1 MGLPFG
7 LLQPMKHMYA
17 NLNRYWKLG
26 KTAIGAPWRATNGVL
41 QGCGVSVVLLNS
53 MVTLWLRAVSMEVP
67 SAASAVPGGYADDI
81 RGTANK
87 PAAVQQIVDITDSYA
102 ALSGQELNA
111 DKCFVFAVSL
121 PQRKKSTTS
130 SCMAKNSRSRATSIC
145 LVSPLQWITPKQVLP
160 EQELVQT
167 NGPGKPKLV
176 FNGCDMLLWI
186 LNVVKLWLVLVHYL
200 H

>member
-1 MGLPFG
+1 
-7 LLQPMKHMYA
+7 MKHMYA

-53 MVTLWLRAVSMEVP
+53 MVTLWLRAVSMEGP

-111 DKCFVFAVSL
+111 DKCFVFADLSKPCAL
-121 PQRKKSTTS
+121 GFHHCRAKASAGEG
-130 SCMAKNSRSRATSIC
+130 MASGGGRQ
-145 LVSPLQWITPKQVLP
+145 QWDYPIVA
-160 EQELVQT
+160 
-167 NGPGKPKLV
+167 N
-176 FNGCDMLLWI
+176 M
-186 LNVVKLWLVLVHYL
+186 
-200 H
+200 